1 LKFQAFSLF
10 YSQEM
15 QVRAMKQITEFFKTV
30 ILGGLFVLL
39 PLLLVYLLLDEMF
52 ELVVALATPI
62 ADLFPKDTFEKINT
76 PVLLGV
82 MLILGASFVF
92 GLALR
97 SLTLRRIGLWIEN
110 KVLGR
115 LLFYTAVKN
124 LSSGLLGAKDSTA
137 FRPAVA
143 KSEDGQKEIVYVIED
158 QGDGNLS
165 VLVPWAPASFAGS
178 VKVMARERIEMLDA
192 SLDETSAVLAR
203 WGVGVGELLRRVE
216 TGKQ

>member
-1 LKFQAFSLF
+1 
-10 YSQEM
+10 
-15 QVRAMKQITEFFKTV
+15 MKQLTEFFKTV

-39 PLLLVYLLLDEMF
+39 PLLLLYLLLDEML

-62 ADLFPKDTFEKINT
+62 ADLFPKDTFEDVNM
-76 PVLLGV
+76 PVVLGV
-82 MLILGASFVF
+82 ILIVGASFIL

-97 SLTLRRIGLWIEN
+97 SLTLRRVGLWIEN

-115 LLFYTAVKN
+115 LPFYTAVKD
-124 LSSGLLGAKDSTA
+124 LSSGLLGAKDSNA

-143 KSEDGQKEIVYVIED
+143 KSADGDRVIVYVIED
-158 QGDGNLS
+158 QGDGNLT

-178 VKVMARERIEMLDA
+178 VKVMARDRIEMLDA

-203 WGVGVGELLRRVE
+203 WGVGVGELLHRAE

>member
-1 LKFQAFSLF
+1 
-10 YSQEM
+10 
-15 QVRAMKQITEFFKTV
+15 MKQLTEFFKTV

-39 PLLLVYLLLDEMF
+39 PLLLLYLLLDEMF

-62 ADLFPKDTFEKINT
+62 ADLFPKDTFEDVNM
-76 PVLLGV
+76 PVVLGV
-82 MLILGASFVF
+82 ILIVGASFIL

-97 SLTLRRIGLWIEN
+97 SLTLRRVGLWIEN

-115 LLFYTAVKN
+115 LPFYTAVKD
-124 LSSGLLGAKDSTA
+124 LSSGLLGAKDSNA

-143 KSEDGQKEIVYVIED
+143 KSADGDRVIVYVIED
-158 QGDGNLS
+158 QGDGNLT

-178 VKVMARERIEMLDA
+178 VKVMARDRIEMLDA

-203 WGVGVGELLRRVE
+203 WGVGVGELLHRAE